1 MNLPMRM
8 ENLLHIM
15 SRIGLSYLTFQ
26 KGDFMKKFSYIFGGL
41 CIFICS
47 VFLSS
52 CDNADFMSEKA
63 LEELSKQEREEVNAM
78 MDTMIASDGDTIY
91 NMAGELVYRLDL
103 EKKEFQV
110 NCGDLLC
117 DHESTSCGARLPFQ
131 EQFYQLRRNGNR
143 VFVLG
148 NKVYEV
154 SKNAKKE
161 IGHDGYGLYGSILL
175 FGDYIAYFEKEDTVV
190 VKHLEKNQE
199 IQRFEDIRPYVQ
211 GSFYYDGHLYYITDT
226 TQLVRLNL
234 KTGAREVLEKK
245 GATRAS
251 VYDGFIYY
259 IKVSN
264 ETDTNF
270 LIKMNPDSLEMQ
282 EIIEGVFYYNMLGD
296 KLYYSTYPDRQL
308 YCSDLDGVNPVE
320 LSRKGE
326 YTAGW
331 IWTFPETG
339 TVLLDTEDS
348 SIYYLLDVDS
358 GEIISETPVVLPLED
373 EFYEF

>member
-1 MNLPMRM
+1 
-8 ENLLHIM
+8 
-15 SRIGLSYLTFQ
+15 
-26 KGDFMKKFSYIFGGL
+26 MKKFSYIFWSL
-41 CIFICS
+41 CVFICS
-47 VFLSS
+47 VFLIS
-52 CDNADFMSEKA
+52 CDNKETSAENG
-63 LEELSKQEREEVNAM
+63 ELSKLGSEEVNAM

-91 NMAGELVYRLDL
+91 NMAGELVYRMDL
-103 EKKEFQV
+103 KKKAFQV

-117 DHESTSCGARLPFQ
+117 DHESTSCSARFPVQ
-131 EQFYQLRRNGNR
+131 EQFYQLRRKGNR
-143 VFVLG
+143 VYVLG
-148 NKVYEV
+148 NKAYEI

-161 IGHDGYGLYGSILL
+161 IGHGGYGLYGSILL

-308 YCSDLDGVNPVE
+308 YCSDLNGGNPVE
-320 LSRKGE
+320 LSKKGE
-326 YTAGW
+326 YAAGW
-331 IWTFPETG
+331 IWTFPETR

-358 GEIISETPVVLPLED
+358 GEIISEPPVVLPLEE
-373 EFYEF
+373 EFYEFQQDINKE